1 MLKPRGGID
10 PEKLYRASL
19 KVANFKNQLFSQ
31 QNKIRATK
39 VTNLLIAKS
48 LSNINK
54 LHQKDERQGVLYFI
68 QAKKRKRKK

>member
-1 MLKPRGGID
+1 MVAIFPNLCLWRRSLCSNLGGGID

-48 LSNINK
+48 L
-54 LHQKDERQGVLYFI
+54 
-68 QAKKRKRKK
+68 